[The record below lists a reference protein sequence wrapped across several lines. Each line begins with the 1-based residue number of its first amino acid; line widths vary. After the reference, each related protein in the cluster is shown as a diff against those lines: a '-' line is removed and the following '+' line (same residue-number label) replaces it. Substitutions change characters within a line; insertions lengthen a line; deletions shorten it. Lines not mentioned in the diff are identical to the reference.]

1 MNTNLHNSELNKNL
15 LNTFLETF
23 GFNDM
28 ASKDFEVI
36 AVVIRSGELE
46 DWMRFLLQ
54 RKDLYDK
61 KSVIDSLENTLEFL
75 DRNRPINHEVKASLY
90 IIIEKLRKEF

>member
-1 MNTNLHNSELNKNL
+1 MNIHESDLNKSL

-23 GFNDM
+23 GFNDSV
-28 ASKDFEVI
+28 AKDFEVI
-36 AVVIRSGELE
+36 AVAIRIGELE

-61 KSVIDSLENTLEFL
+61 KSVIDSLENTIEFL
-75 DRNRPINHEVKASLY
+75 DRNRPINPEIKASLN
-90 IIIEKLRKEF
+90 IIIEKLRNES

>member
-1 MNTNLHNSELNKNL
+1 MNTNLHEPELNKNL

-23 GFNDM
+23 GFNDR

-36 AVVIRSGELE
+36 AVAIRSGELE

-61 KSVIDSLENTLEFL
+61 KSVIDSLENTIEFL
-75 DRNRPINHEVKASLY
+75 DRNRPIKTEIKASLY
-90 IIIEKLRKEF
+90 IIIEKLRN